1 MEYLEIGDLFTYL
14 YQNPLLPET
23 EAKHITYQIL
33 DALTMIHEHES
44 AHRDLKPNV
53 SFSSLSRDVGS
64 SPMEMRAI
72 TKTRRI

>member
-14 YQNPLLPET
+14 YGKPPLPET

-33 DALTMIHEHES
+33 DALSMMHQHEF

-64 SPMEMRAI
+64 SPMETRAI
-72 TKTRRI
+72 TKIRRI